1 MQGNEIGNG
10 SCGKDFQ
17 ACEKKS
23 LKKIYPLIRSSLL
36 WLLIHLGLGLCPT
49 RWTVCA
55 ATLKSVIDN
64 YEVLLEVWKES
75 QRGHLDGEMKAR
87 IVEVETLMH
96 TFDFLFGVFLV
107 ELILRHSDNLSK
119 TLQQKT
125 LSAAEGQQIARLT
138 VEVLQSLRDSE
149 RVSAFYSRVVQEQI
163 CFGVSD
169 PSLPR
174 KRRAPQCFEDGS
186 SASYFHPTAEDHYRQ
201 IYFEAVDHV
210 IQTICNRL
218 DQPGYGIT
226 RTGKHP
232 S

>member
-1 MQGNEIGNG
+1 
-10 SCGKDFQ
+10 
-17 ACEKKS
+17 
-23 LKKIYPLIRSSLL
+23 
-36 WLLIHLGLGLCPT
+36 
-49 RWTVCA
+49 
-55 ATLKSVIDN
+55 
-64 YEVLLEVWKES
+64 
-75 QRGHLDGEMKAR
+75 
-87 IVEVETLMH
+87 MH
-96 TFDFLFGVFLV
+96 TFDFLFGVFLG
-107 ELILRHSDNLSK
+107 ELILRHSNTLSK

-149 RVSAFYSRVVQEQI
+149 RVSAFYSHVVQEQI

-174 KRRAPQCFEDGS
+174 KHRAPQCFEDGS

-210 IQTICNRL
+210 IQAIRNRL

-232 S
+232 SWILPWESPMMMSYVLSANFTRKTFQRVNLKHSYLF